1 MAPPCVRIPCS
12 QDDCDALRRQ
22 LDGGSAAA
30 LSAIGSVADAHVLAT
45 TLKQWLRRLPSPL
58 IPPAAYRAL
67 VNLGQQSMQ
76 AAQGGGAR
84 GRGGALP
91 PALESSLPSLVRS
104 LPQPNLLTL
113 HALVELL
120 EAVIARESINRMS
133 ASNLAL
139 VFAPTV
145 CRAEAA
151 TAASLAESAGLELA
165 VEIPAAAHVL
175 AELITHRADCF
186 PAIQSV
192 VTPASGT
199 AAAAVGSGGGGGNN
213 PFDVSD
219 GGGES
224 GGGDGGGGSNP
235 WAEASRRKSK
245 ADPPNWWYSASGEQ
259 VGPVTG
265 GRLAALLANGELS
278 LSTWVFEGGSS
289 DWQELSQ
296 VQNRLPVVHTIW

>member
-1 MAPPCVRIPCS
+1 M
-12 QDDCDALRRQ
+12 
-22 LDGGSAAA
+22 
-30 LSAIGSVADAHVLAT
+30 
-45 TLKQWLRRLPSPL
+45 
-58 IPPAAYRAL
+58 
-67 VNLGQQSMQ
+67 VN
-76 AAQGGGAR
+76 
-84 GRGGALP
+84 
-91 PALESSLPSLVRS
+91 
-104 LPQPNLLTL
+104 
-113 HALVELL
+113 HKI
-120 EAVIARESINRMS
+120 IARESINRMS

-219 GGGES
+219 GGGDG
-224 GGGDGGGGSNP
+224 GGGDGGGSVCPSATGASM
-235 WAEASRRKSK
+235 AARSHMEAASLQRMVAH
-245 ADPPNWWYSASGEQ
+245 ADVRCLSG
-259 VGPVTG
+259 
-265 GRLAALLANGELS
+265 
-278 LSTWVFEGGSS
+278 
-289 DWQELSQ
+289 
-296 VQNRLPVVHTIW
+296 